1 MDLVTGVAVAA
12 AAVYI
17 VETVGKYGY
26 ALFKRS
32 RGATTCMPN
41 VVFSGNRYQA
51 LFHVPLKKI
60 ALS

>member
-26 ALFKRS
+26 ALFKKS
-32 RGATTCMPN
+32 RGATTRTPN
-41 VVFSGNRYQA
+41 VVFSGDRIQA
-51 LFHVPLKKI
+51 LFHAPLQKTP
-60 ALS
+60 